1 MTSSRNKQFPLIS
14 GIIGLTLGLT
24 VAVTSAQEKPRSL
37 VPSLNKVE
45 PSKPNSQTVI
55 PLDSS
60 APKTGPERVI
70 EGSGLSGPVVVQT
83 LGGLDASSVGTL
95 DLATGSLGSA
105 MWSGTDPERVVTLL
119 KHLPVATRSPQMQK
133 LLKRLLLT
141 PAAIP
146 QGLTNPTELIE
157 LRLKKLRE
165 AGLVLDAVA
174 LLGRLPPAT
183 MTPDLKKMQ
192 VELLL
197 LQGQNTEA
205 CKQGSSQKTNS
216 KDVFWE
222 KLEIVCNVF
231 EGKLEKAE
239 LGATLL
245 EEQDGASDSIF
256 FDLFDRLAGGKSV
269 LPDNEE
275 PLTALHY
282 AMMREAKLPM
292 SFERLEKAG
301 YDLLWALATQ
311 QSADLDER
319 LRAAYKSL
327 AIGSVRPGLSRR
339 LITEGGLQDNS
350 EDASSLARISS
361 LYRQFQAEKDGAEKP
376 SILENI
382 WTEAIKDN
390 SFFAAASLTL
400 PLLQQIPSS
409 RQSEEFEFNALRLY
423 LMEGDT
429 ANAQGWERIVR
440 RAALR
445 GTPAEREDARKRI
458 TRVDAYMLISG
469 APGIARWNAESFD
482 LWSFAAGSDPKKSAN
497 VGLLLSILGDFGQ
510 EISPALWSKAL
521 DLGQVPR
528 ASNSNL
534 VLEKNLEIASERE
547 YIGETIALAL
557 TVLGEAGPSGVSTTT
572 LSTVL
577 NSLKRI
583 GMEAEARNLALE
595 AAILRDI

>member
-1 MTSSRNKQFPLIS
+1 MTSSRSKHFSFLSAIVGLALGVTLS
-14 GIIGLTLGLT
+14 GAG
-24 VAVTSAQEKPRSL
+24 AQEKPRIL
-37 VPSLNKVE
+37 VPGLNNPAPTEAPKD
-45 PSKPNSQTVI
+45 TVI

-60 APKTGPERVI
+60 APKAGPKRVI

-119 KHLPVATRSPQMQK
+119 THLPVAARSPQMQE

-183 MTPDLKKMQ
+183 MTPDLVKMQ

-205 CKQGSSQKTNS
+205 CKQGNSQKTNS

-222 KLEIVCNVF
+222 KLEIVCDIF
-231 EGKLEKAE
+231 EDNLEKAE

-245 EEQDGASDSIF
+245 EERDGASDSIF
-256 FDLFDRLAGGKSV
+256 FDLFDRLAGGKSEV
-269 LPDNEE
+269 PDSDE
-275 PLTALHY
+275 PMTALHY
-282 AMMREAKLPM
+282 AMMREAKLPI
-292 SFERLEKAG
+292 SFERMEKAG

-327 AIGSVRPGLSRR
+327 SVGSVRPGLSRR
-339 LITEGGLQDNS
+339 LITEGGLQESS
-350 EDASSLARISS
+350 EDGTSLARIAT
-361 LYRQFQAEKDGAEKP
+361 LYRQFQAEKDGAAKP
-376 SILENI
+376 AILEDI
-382 WTEAIKDN
+382 WNEAINDN
-390 SFFAAASLTL
+390 SLFAAASLTL
-400 PLLQQIPSS
+400 PLLQQIPAS
-409 RQSEEFEFNALRLY
+409 RQTEAFEFNALRLY
-423 LMEGDT
+423 LLEGDT
-429 ANAQGWERIVR
+429 PNAQGWERIVR

-445 GTPAEREDARKRI
+445 GTPAEREEARKRI

-482 LWSFAAGSDPKKSAN
+482 LWSFAAGSNPKKSAN

-510 EISPALWSKAL
+510 EISPTLWSKAL

-528 ASNSNL
+528 SSSSNL
-534 VLEKNLEIASERE
+534 VIEKNLEIASERE
-547 YIGETIALAL
+547 FIGETIALAL

-572 LSTVL
+572 LSTVI

-583 GMEAEARNLALE
+583 GMETEARKLALE

>member
-376 SILENI
+376 TILENI

-400 PLLQQIPSS
+400 PLLQQIPAS